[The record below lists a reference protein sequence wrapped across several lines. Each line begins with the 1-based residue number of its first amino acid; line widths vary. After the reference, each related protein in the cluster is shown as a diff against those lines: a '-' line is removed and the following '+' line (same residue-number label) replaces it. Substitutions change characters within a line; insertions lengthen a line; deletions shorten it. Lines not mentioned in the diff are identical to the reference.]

1 MYRPRWMTDQLKLSE
16 NVFSTLVLT
25 GARQTGKSTLLSNE
39 PMFAD
44 YLHVNLD
51 DLATMTQAHDDPQG
65 FVNQADRMVIDE
77 AQRVP
82 DLFIA
87 VKKAVDDDR
96 SRRFV
101 LSGSANFLLLRQ
113 IHESLAGRA
122 GYSVLRQPTWSEWR
136 GANKPSWLLGLLNGT
151 LPPEEDTSAVP
162 DIKTVLF
169 TGCLPGIRD
178 AVPAQAAL
186 FWESYIQTYIERDLP
201 GISAVASVV
210 DYQSVMRMIAITT
223 GSLLEYSSVANN
235 TRVSSSTVARYV
247 ETLKTAH
254 LLDLVPPAPL
264 ANVQSVRRNWKSYLF
279 DTGFVCS
286 LLGKRTPESI
296 DDALAGHLFEA
307 LVYTNI
313 QALADLDSLS
323 IWFIR
328 TRRGPLHEVDFVV
341 ERDQKKTAI
350 EVKLAD
356 HVSWSDTEHLRWYID
371 QEPACSAAALIYTG
385 TRVLHLARNI
395 VAVPWTML

>member
-1 MYRPRWMTDQLKLSE
+1 MYRARWMTDRLKLSDH
-16 NVFSTLVLT
+16 VFPVLALT

-51 DLATMTQAHDDPQG
+51 DLATMTQAYDDPQG
-65 FVNQADRMVIDE
+65 FVNQADHMVIDE

-82 DLFIA
+82 NLFIT

-96 SRRFV
+96 TRRFV
-101 LSGSANFLLLRQ
+101 LSGSANFLLLRH

-122 GYSVLRQPTWSEWR
+122 GYSILRQPTWSEWH
-136 GANKPSWLLGLLNGT
+136 GAPKPSWLLDLLNGS
-151 LPPEEDTSAVP
+151 LPPEQDTSAAP

-178 AVPAQAAL
+178 STPAQAAL
-186 FWESYIQTYIERDLP
+186 FWESYTQTYIERDLP

-210 DYQSVMRMIAITT
+210 DYRSVMHMIAITT

-235 TRVSSSTVARYV
+235 THVSSSTVGRYV
-247 ETLKTAH
+247 ETLRAAH

-264 ANVQSVRRNWKSYLF
+264 ANVESVRRNWKPYLF
-279 DTGFVCS
+279 DSGLICS

-296 DDALAGHLFEA
+296 DDTLAAHLFET
-307 LVYTNI
+307 LVWTGI
-313 QALADLDSLS
+313 QALADLDMFS
-323 IWFIR
+323 ISFVR

-341 ERDQKKTAI
+341 ERDRKKTAI
-350 EVKLAD
+350 EVKLTD
-356 HVSWSDTEHLRWYID
+356 HVSWSDTEHLRWYMK
-371 QEPACSAAALIYTG
+371 QEPACPAAAIIYTG

>member
-1 MYRPRWMTDQLKLSE
+1 MYRPRWMTDRLKLSG
-16 NVFSTLVLT
+16 NVFPALVLT

-51 DLATMTQAHDDPQG
+51 DLTTMTQAHDDPQS
-65 FVNQADRMVIDE
+65 FVNQADHMVIDE

-82 DLFIA
+82 DLFIS

-178 AVPAQAAL
+178 AMPAQAAL

-201 GISAVASVV
+201 GISAVASTI

-235 TRVSSSTVARYV
+235 THVSASTVARYV

-264 ANVQSVRRNWKSYLF
+264 ASVTSVRRNWKSYLF
-279 DTGFVCS
+279 DAGLICS

-296 DDALAGHLFEA
+296 DDTLAGHLFEA
-307 LVYTNI
+307 LVCTSI

-323 IWFIR
+323 IWFVR

-350 EVKLAD
+350 EVKLSD
-356 HVSWSDTEHLRWYID
+356 HVTWSDTEHLRWYMG
-371 QEPACSAAALIYTG
+371 QEPTCPAAAIIYTG